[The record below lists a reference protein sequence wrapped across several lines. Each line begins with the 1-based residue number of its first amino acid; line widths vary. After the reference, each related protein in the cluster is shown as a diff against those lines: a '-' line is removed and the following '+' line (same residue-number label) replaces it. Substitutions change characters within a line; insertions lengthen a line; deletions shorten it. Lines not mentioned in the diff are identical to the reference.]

1 MSMSNGLRAVA
12 RSPSRGIRKSAGASQ
27 QLLSL
32 LSKEGW
38 PFPEDGVGMSRDR
51 AMKIS
56 TVNRC
61 VEVLSNSMA
70 VLPIYIMNEA
80 TKERLPNHRLGKVL
94 WGRANEAMTSYDY
107 TRLLL
112 NNEILRGNA
121 YALIYRDRSSGDPV
135 ELIPLPPDYVDIF
148 VDPSGKLWYV
158 FTHPLTGL
166 VTWLRPE
173 DVLHYKAY
181 SEDGIQGISI
191 LRRAST
197 TLDTAQSAQLYENS
211 VWRNGGQP
219 SGVLTTDSDL
229 GCMVPDP
236 QDPTQ
241 TIRRKDLL
249 RREWERIHRGPDN
262 AFRLAVLDLG
272 LKYQPIS
279 MTNADAQFVESND
292 VRVADVCR
300 FFGVP
305 LHLAFAGKQ
314 SYQSNE
320 QNGIEYVTYTL
331 LGYETQWGQEDS
343 YKLLLPGER
352 RGSLRIRRELE
363 AVQNVLQ
370 NQYIQYQQSRESIEL
385 INRKYHDL
393 KHQIAALRAEPDAE
407 RRSAWLDEMES
418 DINTYEAQ
426 NKTGNQVLDVLLTG
440 KSLYCQKHDIHLT
453 TVADGTVLAGVSPMD
468 LCTLV
473 GNALDNAIESVKKIE
488 DKEKRLIHVAVSRQK
503 NFALLRFENCFEG
516 ELTFENGLPRTT
528 KGNTDYHGYGLK
540 SIRRTAQKYGGTVTV
555 NTRKNWFELKILL
568 PLAEG
573 TQEK

>member
-12 RSPSRGIRKSAGASQ
+12 RSPSRGIRKSAGTSQ

-158 FTHPLTGL
+158 FTHPLTGI

-229 GCMVPDP
+229 GGMVPDP
-236 QDPTQ
+236 QDPAK
-241 TIRRKDLL
+241 TINRKDLL

-331 LGYETQWGQEDS
+331 LGYETQWSQEDS

-352 RGSLRIRRELE
+352 RGSLRIRRELKVFLKGDTAAQAAWYQAMRLNGAYNANE
-363 AVQNVLQ
+363 IRALEDLPAILGGESYYASLNYVPLDQFRVL
-370 NQYIQYQQSRESIEL
+370 STM
-385 INRKYHDL
+385 
-393 KHQIAALRAEPDAE
+393 RASGQP
-407 RRSAWLDEMES
+407 
-418 DINTYEAQ
+418 
-426 NKTGNQVLDVLLTG
+426 
-440 KSLYCQKHDIHLT
+440 
-453 TVADGTVLAGVSPMD
+453 VS
-468 LCTLV
+468 
-473 GNALDNAIESVKKIE
+473 E
-488 DKEKRLIHVAVSRQK
+488 
-503 NFALLRFENCFEG
+503 
-516 ELTFENGLPRTT
+516 
-528 KGNTDYHGYGLK
+528 
-540 SIRRTAQKYGGTVTV
+540 
-555 NTRKNWFELKILL
+555 
-568 PLAEG
+568 
-573 TQEK
+573 

>member
-27 QLLSL
+27 QLMSL

-38 PFPEDGVGMSRDR
+38 PFPEDSVGMSRDR

-158 FTHPLTGL
+158 FTHPLTGI

-229 GCMVPDP
+229 GGMVPDP

-331 LGYETQWGQEDS
+331 LGYETQWSQEDS

-352 RGSLRIRRELE
+352 RGSLRIRRELKVFLKGDTAAQAAWYQAMRLNGAYNANE
-363 AVQNVLQ
+363 IRALEDLPAILGGESYYASLNYVPLDQFRVL
-370 NQYIQYQQSRESIEL
+370 STM
-385 INRKYHDL
+385 
-393 KHQIAALRAEPDAE
+393 RASGRP
-407 RRSAWLDEMES
+407 
-418 DINTYEAQ
+418 
-426 NKTGNQVLDVLLTG
+426 
-440 KSLYCQKHDIHLT
+440 
-453 TVADGTVLAGVSPMD
+453 VS
-468 LCTLV
+468 
-473 GNALDNAIESVKKIE
+473 E
-488 DKEKRLIHVAVSRQK
+488 
-503 NFALLRFENCFEG
+503 
-516 ELTFENGLPRTT
+516 
-528 KGNTDYHGYGLK
+528 
-540 SIRRTAQKYGGTVTV
+540 
-555 NTRKNWFELKILL
+555 
-568 PLAEG
+568 
-573 TQEK
+573 

>member
-12 RSPSRGIRKSAGASQ
+12 RSPSRGVRKSAGASQ

-80 TKERLPNHRLGKVL
+80 TKERLPHHRLGKVL

-107 TRLLL
+107 TRFLL

-121 YALIYRDRSSGDPV
+121 YAWIYRDRSSGDPV
-135 ELIPLPPDYVDIF
+135 ELIPLPPDYVNIF

-229 GCMVPDP
+229 GGMVPDP

-331 LGYETQWGQEDS
+331 LGYETQWSQEDS

-352 RGSLRIRRELE
+352 RGSLRIRRELKVFLKGDTAAQAAWYQAMRLNGAYNANE
-363 AVQNVLQ
+363 IRALEDLPAILGGESYYASLNYVPLDQFRVL
-370 NQYIQYQQSRESIEL
+370 STM
-385 INRKYHDL
+385 
-393 KHQIAALRAEPDAE
+393 RASGRP
-407 RRSAWLDEMES
+407 
-418 DINTYEAQ
+418 
-426 NKTGNQVLDVLLTG
+426 
-440 KSLYCQKHDIHLT
+440 
-453 TVADGTVLAGVSPMD
+453 VS
-468 LCTLV
+468 
-473 GNALDNAIESVKKIE
+473 E
-488 DKEKRLIHVAVSRQK
+488 
-503 NFALLRFENCFEG
+503 
-516 ELTFENGLPRTT
+516 
-528 KGNTDYHGYGLK
+528 
-540 SIRRTAQKYGGTVTV
+540 
-555 NTRKNWFELKILL
+555 
-568 PLAEG
+568 
-573 TQEK
+573 

>member
-158 FTHPLTGL
+158 FTHPLTGI

-229 GCMVPDP
+229 GGMVPDP
-236 QDPTQ
+236 QDPAK
-241 TIRRKDLL
+241 TINRKDLL

-331 LGYETQWGQEDS
+331 LGYETQWSQEDS

-352 RGSLRIRRELE
+352 RGSLRIRRELKVFLKGDTAAQAAWYQAMRLNGAYNANE
-363 AVQNVLQ
+363 IRALEDLPAILGGESYYASLNYVPLDQFRVL
-370 NQYIQYQQSRESIEL
+370 STM
-385 INRKYHDL
+385 
-393 KHQIAALRAEPDAE
+393 RASGQP
-407 RRSAWLDEMES
+407 
-418 DINTYEAQ
+418 
-426 NKTGNQVLDVLLTG
+426 
-440 KSLYCQKHDIHLT
+440 
-453 TVADGTVLAGVSPMD
+453 VS
-468 LCTLV
+468 
-473 GNALDNAIESVKKIE
+473 E
-488 DKEKRLIHVAVSRQK
+488 
-503 NFALLRFENCFEG
+503 
-516 ELTFENGLPRTT
+516 
-528 KGNTDYHGYGLK
+528 
-540 SIRRTAQKYGGTVTV
+540 
-555 NTRKNWFELKILL
+555 
-568 PLAEG
+568 
-573 TQEK
+573 

>member
-121 YALIYRDRSSGDPV
+121 YAWIYRDRSSGDPL
-135 ELIPLPPDYVDIF
+135 ELIPLPPDYVNIF

-229 GCMVPDP
+229 GGMVPDP

-352 RGSLRIRRELE
+352 RGNLRIRRELKVFLRGDT
-363 AVQNVLQ
+363 AAQADW
-370 NQYIQYQQSRESIEL
+370 YQSLRINGGYSANEIRALEDLPAIPGGDVYYASLNYVPLDQFRELSIMRASGGQS
-385 INRKYHDL
+385 
-393 KHQIAALRAEPDAE
+393 
-407 RRSAWLDEMES
+407 
-418 DINTYEAQ
+418 
-426 NKTGNQVLDVLLTG
+426 GN
-440 KSLYCQKHDIHLT
+440 
-453 TVADGTVLAGVSPMD
+453 
-468 LCTLV
+468 
-473 GNALDNAIESVKKIE
+473 
-488 DKEKRLIHVAVSRQK
+488 
-503 NFALLRFENCFEG
+503 
-516 ELTFENGLPRTT
+516 
-528 KGNTDYHGYGLK
+528 
-540 SIRRTAQKYGGTVTV
+540 
-555 NTRKNWFELKILL
+555 
-568 PLAEG
+568 
-573 TQEK
+573 

>member
-1 MSMSNGLRAVA
+1 MSNGLRAVA

-121 YALIYRDRSSGDPV
+121 YAWIYRDRSSGDPL
-135 ELIPLPPDYVDIF
+135 ELIPLPPDYVNIF

-173 DVLHYKAY
+173 DILHYKAY

-229 GCMVPDP
+229 GGMVPDP

-352 RGSLRIRRELE
+352 RGSLRIRRELKVFLRGDT
-363 AVQNVLQ
+363 AAQADW
-370 NQYIQYQQSRESIEL
+370 YQSLRINGGYSANEIRALEDLPAIPGGDVYYASLNYVPLDQFRELSIMRASGGQS
-385 INRKYHDL
+385 
-393 KHQIAALRAEPDAE
+393 
-407 RRSAWLDEMES
+407 
-418 DINTYEAQ
+418 
-426 NKTGNQVLDVLLTG
+426 GN
-440 KSLYCQKHDIHLT
+440 
-453 TVADGTVLAGVSPMD
+453 
-468 LCTLV
+468 
-473 GNALDNAIESVKKIE
+473 
-488 DKEKRLIHVAVSRQK
+488 
-503 NFALLRFENCFEG
+503 
-516 ELTFENGLPRTT
+516 
-528 KGNTDYHGYGLK
+528 
-540 SIRRTAQKYGGTVTV
+540 
-555 NTRKNWFELKILL
+555 
-568 PLAEG
+568 
-573 TQEK
+573 

>member
-1 MSMSNGLRAVA
+1 MSNGLRAVA

-121 YALIYRDRSSGDPV
+121 YAWIYRDRSSGDPL
-135 ELIPLPPDYVDIF
+135 ELIPLPPDYVNIF

-197 TLDTAQSAQLYENS
+197 TLDTAQSAQFYENS

-229 GCMVPDP
+229 GGMVPDP

-331 LGYETQWGQEDS
+331 LGYETQWSQEDS

-352 RGSLRIRRELE
+352 RGSLRIRRELKVFLKGDTAAQAAWYQAMRLNGAYNANE
-363 AVQNVLQ
+363 IRALEDLPAILGGESYYASLNYVPLDQFRVLST
-370 NQYIQYQQSRESIEL
+370 IRASGGQS
-385 INRKYHDL
+385 
-393 KHQIAALRAEPDAE
+393 
-407 RRSAWLDEMES
+407 
-418 DINTYEAQ
+418 
-426 NKTGNQVLDVLLTG
+426 GN
-440 KSLYCQKHDIHLT
+440 
-453 TVADGTVLAGVSPMD
+453 
-468 LCTLV
+468 
-473 GNALDNAIESVKKIE
+473 
-488 DKEKRLIHVAVSRQK
+488 
-503 NFALLRFENCFEG
+503 
-516 ELTFENGLPRTT
+516 
-528 KGNTDYHGYGLK
+528 
-540 SIRRTAQKYGGTVTV
+540 
-555 NTRKNWFELKILL
+555 
-568 PLAEG
+568 
-573 TQEK
+573 

>member
-1 MSMSNGLRAVA
+1 MSNGLRAVA

-27 QLLSL
+27 HLLSL

-158 FTHPLTGL
+158 FTHPLTGI

-229 GCMVPDP
+229 GGMVPDP
-236 QDPTQ
+236 QDPAK
-241 TIRRKDLL
+241 TINRKDLL

-331 LGYETQWGQEDS
+331 LGYETQWSQEDS

-352 RGSLRIRRELE
+352 RGNLRIRRELKVFLRGDS
-363 AVQNVLQ
+363 AAQAAW
-370 NQYIQYQQSRESIEL
+370 YQSLR
-385 INRKYHDL
+385 INGAYSANEIRALEDL
-393 KHQIAALRAEPDAE
+393 P
-407 RRSAWLDEMES
+407 
-418 DINTYEAQ
+418 
-426 NKTGNQVLDVLLTG
+426 
-440 KSLYCQKHDIHLT
+440 
-453 TVADGTVLAGVSPMD
+453 
-468 LCTLV
+468 
-473 GNALDNAIESVKKIE
+473 AIEGGDVYYASLNYAPLDQFRVLSTM
-488 DKEKRLIHVAVSRQK
+488 RASGGQ
-503 NFALLRFENCFEG
+503 
-516 ELTFENGLPRTT
+516 P
-528 KGNTDYHGYGLK
+528 GN
-540 SIRRTAQKYGGTVTV
+540 
-555 NTRKNWFELKILL
+555 
-568 PLAEG
+568 
-573 TQEK
+573 

>member
-32 LSKEGW
+32 LSKDGW

-121 YALIYRDRSSGDPV
+121 YAWIYRDRSSGDPV
-135 ELIPLPPDYVDIF
+135 ELIPLPPDYVNIF

-229 GCMVPDP
+229 GGMVPDP

-352 RGSLRIRRELE
+352 RGNLRIRRELKVFLRGDTAAQADWYQSLRINGGYSANE
-363 AVQNVLQ
+363 IRALEDLPAIPGGDVYYASLNYVPLDQFRVLST
-370 NQYIQYQQSRESIEL
+370 I
-385 INRKYHDL
+385 
-393 KHQIAALRAEPDAE
+393 RASGQP
-407 RRSAWLDEMES
+407 
-418 DINTYEAQ
+418 
-426 NKTGNQVLDVLLTG
+426 
-440 KSLYCQKHDIHLT
+440 
-453 TVADGTVLAGVSPMD
+453 VS
-468 LCTLV
+468 
-473 GNALDNAIESVKKIE
+473 E
-488 DKEKRLIHVAVSRQK
+488 
-503 NFALLRFENCFEG
+503 
-516 ELTFENGLPRTT
+516 
-528 KGNTDYHGYGLK
+528 
-540 SIRRTAQKYGGTVTV
+540 
-555 NTRKNWFELKILL
+555 
-568 PLAEG
+568 
-573 TQEK
+573 

>member
-27 QLLSL
+27 HLLSL

-158 FTHPLTGL
+158 FTHPLTGI

-229 GCMVPDP
+229 GGMVPDP
-236 QDPTQ
+236 QDPAK
-241 TIRRKDLL
+241 TINRKDLL

-331 LGYETQWGQEDS
+331 LGYETQWSQEDS

-352 RGSLRIRRELE
+352 RGNLRIRRELKVFLRGDS
-363 AVQNVLQ
+363 AAQAAW
-370 NQYIQYQQSRESIEL
+370 YQSLR
-385 INRKYHDL
+385 INGAYSANEIRALEDL
-393 KHQIAALRAEPDAE
+393 P
-407 RRSAWLDEMES
+407 
-418 DINTYEAQ
+418 
-426 NKTGNQVLDVLLTG
+426 
-440 KSLYCQKHDIHLT
+440 
-453 TVADGTVLAGVSPMD
+453 
-468 LCTLV
+468 
-473 GNALDNAIESVKKIE
+473 AIEGGDVYYASLNYAPLDQFRVLSTM
-488 DKEKRLIHVAVSRQK
+488 RASGGQ
-503 NFALLRFENCFEG
+503 
-516 ELTFENGLPRTT
+516 P
-528 KGNTDYHGYGLK
+528 GN
-540 SIRRTAQKYGGTVTV
+540 
-555 NTRKNWFELKILL
+555 
-568 PLAEG
+568 
-573 TQEK
+573 

>member
-12 RSPSRGIRKSAGASQ
+12 RSPSRGIRKSAGTSQ

-158 FTHPLTGL
+158 FTHPLTGI

-229 GCMVPDP
+229 GGMVPDP
-236 QDPTQ
+236 QDPAK
-241 TIRRKDLL
+241 TINRKDLL
-249 RREWERIHRGPDN
+249 RREWERIHRCPDN

-331 LGYETQWGQEDS
+331 LGYETQWSQEDS

-352 RGSLRIRRELE
+352 RGSLRIRRELKVFLKGDT
-363 AVQNVLQ
+363 AAQADW
-370 NQYIQYQQSRESIEL
+370 YQSLRINGAFSANEIRALEDLPAIPGGDAYYASLNYVPLEQFRELSIM
-385 INRKYHDL
+385 
-393 KHQIAALRAEPDAE
+393 RASGRP
-407 RRSAWLDEMES
+407 
-418 DINTYEAQ
+418 
-426 NKTGNQVLDVLLTG
+426 
-440 KSLYCQKHDIHLT
+440 
-453 TVADGTVLAGVSPMD
+453 VS
-468 LCTLV
+468 
-473 GNALDNAIESVKKIE
+473 E
-488 DKEKRLIHVAVSRQK
+488 
-503 NFALLRFENCFEG
+503 
-516 ELTFENGLPRTT
+516 
-528 KGNTDYHGYGLK
+528 
-540 SIRRTAQKYGGTVTV
+540 
-555 NTRKNWFELKILL
+555 
-568 PLAEG
+568 
-573 TQEK
+573 